1 MIRVVETQTT
11 NDLEFLTRERGK
23 ELFDG
28 EDRVGDLSGGVERRA
43 DDFVGTD
50 GLLVPCGETDCGNVS
65 EDEGENEGALPSS
78 FGSTGWPMCTWDVS
92 AAIKRMRR
100 VHCCSY
106 L

>member
-11 NDLEFLTRERGK
+11 NDLEFLTREGGK

-28 EDRVGDLSGGVERRA
+28 ENRVGDLRGGVERRA
-43 DDFVGTD
+43 DDFIGVD
-50 GLLVPCGETDCGNVS
+50 DVFVPCGEADCGDMS
-65 EDEGENEGALPSS
+65 EDEEATESDLPSS

-100 VHCCSY
+100 VQCCSC